1 MEAIAVAIMA
11 GALTGLGYV
20 VRRLIERSAET
31 ESLQRQSLALDVAHK
46 RPGRERDK
54 ATVQI
59 VVLVLPRE

>member
-31 ESLQRQSLALDVAHK
+31 EGLQRQSLALDVEHK
-46 RPGRERDK
+46 RRARERNA
-54 ATVQI
+54 ATIQV